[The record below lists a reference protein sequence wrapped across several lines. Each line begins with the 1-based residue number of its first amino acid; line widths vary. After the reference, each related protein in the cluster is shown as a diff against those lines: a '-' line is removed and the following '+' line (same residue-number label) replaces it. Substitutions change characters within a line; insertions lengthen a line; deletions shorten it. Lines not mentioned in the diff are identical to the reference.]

1 MSPYAEDLGY
11 GVTLIDAEL
20 YRRGQVA
27 TYLVIEGDR
36 AAFIET
42 GTAHSVPALLDVLES
57 KGIPPQNVDYVIPTH
72 VHLDHAGGA
81 GALMARLPEARLV
94 IHPRG
99 ARHMLDPGKL
109 VAGAS
114 EVYGAGEM
122 ERMFGDILPVPQER
136 VIEAP
141 DAFVVDLNGRELRFL
156 DTPGHAR
163 HHFCVVDPKGQGIF
177 TGDTFG
183 LSYRW
188 FDTASGPFILP
199 TTTPVQFDPPALHAS
214 IDRLVAEELPY
225 MYLTHYGRVR
235 DVRRLVDELHTWID
249 AFVAMA
255 QACADAGPD
264 RHGLLVAEMQR
275 QIQQRL
281 EAHGCRLSPEQV
293 LDYLGPDIELN
304 VQGLEVWIGQKG
316 TE

>member
-304 VQGLEVWIGQKG
+304 VQGLEVWIRQKG

>member
-1 MSPYAEDLGY
+1 MSPFAQDLGN

-27 TYLVIEGDR
+27 TYLVTEGDR
-36 AAFIET
+36 AAFVET
-42 GTAHSVPALLDVLES
+42 GTAHSVPALLNVLES
-57 KGIPPQNVDYVIPTH
+57 KGIPRENVDYVIPTH

-81 GALMARLPEARLV
+81 GALMASLPAARLV

-99 ARHMLDPGKL
+99 ARHMLDPQKL
-109 VAGAS
+109 VACAS

-122 ERMFGDILPVPQER
+122 ARMFGDILPVPEDR

-141 DAFVVDLNGRELRFL
+141 DAFTLDLNGRELRFL

-163 HHFCVVDPKGQGIF
+163 HHFCVVDAQGQGIF

-188 FDTASGPFILP
+188 FDTTSGPFILP
-199 TTTPVQFDPPALHAS
+199 TTTPVQFDPPALHVS
-214 IDRLVAEELPY
+214 IDRLMAEELPY
-225 MYLTHYGRVR
+225 MYLTHYGRVS
-235 DVRRLVDELHTWID
+235 DVRRLGDDLHRWIE
-249 AFVAMA
+249 AFVDMA
-255 QACADAGPD
+255 QAYADAGSD
-264 RHGLLVAEMQR
+264 RHALLVTEMQT
-275 QIQQRL
+275 QIQKRL
-281 EAHGCRLSPEQV
+281 EALGCRLSPEQI

-304 VQGLEVWIGQKG
+304 VQGLEVWLG
-316 TE
+316 

>member
-1 MSPYAEDLGY
+1 MSPFAQDLGN

-27 TYLVIEGDR
+27 TYLVTEGDR
-36 AAFIET
+36 AAFVET
-42 GTAHSVPALLDVLES
+42 GTAHSVPALLNVLES
-57 KGIPPQNVDYVIPTH
+57 KGIPRENVDYVIPTH

-81 GALMARLPEARLV
+81 GALMASLPAARLV

-99 ARHMLDPGKL
+99 ARHMLDPRKL

-122 ERMFGDILPVPQER
+122 SRMFGDILPVPEDR

-141 DAFVVDLNGRELRFL
+141 DAFTVDLNGRELRFL

-163 HHFCVVDPKGQGIF
+163 HHFCVVDAKGQGIF

-188 FDTASGPFILP
+188 FDTTSGPFILP

-225 MYLTHYGRVR
+225 MYLTHYGRVS
-235 DVRRLVDELHTWID
+235 DVRRLGDELHIWIE

-255 QACADAGPD
+255 RAHADAGSD
-264 RHGLLVAEMQR
+264 RHALLVTEMQM
-275 QIQQRL
+275 QIQKRL
-281 EAHGCRLSPEQV
+281 EALGCRLSPEQI

-304 VQGLEVWIGQKG
+304 VQGLEVWLG
-316 TE
+316 